1 MLGIDVEV
9 GGQPAGPHSR
19 TKPRGQVEKGAMA
32 GTIEE
37 PSKANHGV
45 ITLDLSAAAG
55 PAAGRD
61 KKTTR
66 RTLDRETDGRGEGRW
81 EGGDAGW

>member
-19 TKPRGQVEKGAMA
+19 TKPRGQDEKGAMA

-37 PSKANHGV
+37 PLRANHGV
-45 ITLDLSAAAG
+45 ITLDLSAAAS
-55 PAAGRD
+55 PAAEGREED
-61 KKTTR
+61 QEDIGQR
-66 RTLDRETDGRGEGRW
+66 DGRKGEREVG
-81 EGGDAGW
+81 GGDAGW